1 MDSLRMKKITIKI
14 GGIAMWIITLYSKN
28 NIQMFEFSKEEEARE
43 AFTNI
48 KGSKILSHVVYFND
62 HVLN

>member
-1 MDSLRMKKITIKI
+1 
-14 GGIAMWIITLYSKN
+14 MWIITLYSKK

-62 HVLN
+62 HD